1 MVNTTTGQRLASPTA
16 SRPELPGR
24 TRSRAAAASSLQ
36 LQVKRPFRSTTAQ
49 DQTSSRRICAL
60 PRHLVSGNQLEQQPR
75 DRGRAV
81 VRVVPVARAGA
92 EVVPAAVVDVVAVAE
107 GGVVLGAAGARANA
121 TILASAVGY

>member
-1 MVNTTTGQRLASPTA
+1 MVNTTTAQRMPSPTTSA
-16 SRPELPGR
+16 PERPGR

-75 DRGRAV
+75 GRAV
-81 VRVVPVARAGA
+81 VRVGLVVLVARAGA
-92 EVVPAAVVDVVAVAE
+92 EVVPAAVVD
-107 GGVVLGAAGARANA
+107 
-121 TILASAVGY
+121 